1 MLGKQ
6 SGQIDAFNE
15 MIFQRL
21 IPKEQLLVK
30 IDSIEMLEEN
40 PLIL

>member
-6 SGQIDAFNE
+6 SGQIDTFNE

-21 IPKEQLLVK
+21 IPKEPLLVK
-30 IDSIEMLEEN
+30 IDSIVSLEEN
-40 PLIL
+40 PLIM